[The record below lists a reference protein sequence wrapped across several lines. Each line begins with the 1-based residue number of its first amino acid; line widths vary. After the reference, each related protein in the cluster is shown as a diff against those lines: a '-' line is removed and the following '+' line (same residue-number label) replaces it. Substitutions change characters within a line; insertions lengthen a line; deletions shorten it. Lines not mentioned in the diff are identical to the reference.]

1 MRFEETKLGGAHVI
15 ELERRVESATAALL
29 REGQETRRR

>member
-1 MRFEETKLGGAHVI
+1 MA

>member
-1 MRFEETKLGGAHVI
+1 MA
-15 ELERRVESATAALL
+15 ELERRVETATAALL